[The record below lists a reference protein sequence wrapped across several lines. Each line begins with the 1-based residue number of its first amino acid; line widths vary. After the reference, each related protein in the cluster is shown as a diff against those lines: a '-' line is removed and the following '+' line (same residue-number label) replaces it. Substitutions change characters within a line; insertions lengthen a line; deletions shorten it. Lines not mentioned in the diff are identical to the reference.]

1 MIAGGRM
8 RRRQLLAVFGTA
20 LSVPLQLAFAEAAGK
35 RSIGA
40 LFSQA
45 QGDSEGLARM
55 AAFRQG
61 LATLGWTEAQNIGID
76 VRWSGG
82 STDHMQSLAADLVA
96 RRPEVIL
103 AAATTALASLK
114 RVTSTVPIVFAQVI
128 DPVGAGFVQ
137 SLARPGG
144 NITGLTQHEFA
155 IAEKWLELLKQ
166 VAPHLTRAGVLYP
179 AANPASDGYLRVIT
193 AVARSMQMQ
202 VLPIPI
208 RDPAGIARAIDDFAR
223 AGGGGLLLL
232 PGPAGTA
239 NRALII
245 SLAERHH
252 LPTVFAF
259 RYHVVSGGLMSYGID
274 NIDLYRRAAWYVDR
288 ILKGA
293 NPSELPVEH
302 ASKFQLVINAKTAK
316 ALGLAIPLS
325 LLTSDDEVIE

>member
-1 MIAGGRM
+1 M
-8 RRRQLLAVFGTA
+8 RRREVLAFLGAA
-20 LSVPLQLAFAEAAGK
+20 LSVPVRPALSETPGK
-35 RSIGA
+35 HSIGA

-61 LATLGWTEAQNIGID
+61 LATLGWTEAQNIRID

-82 STDHMQSLAADLVA
+82 SADRMQAAAADLVA

-114 RVTSTVPIVFAQVI
+114 RVTSTVPIVFAQVT
-128 DPVGAGFVQ
+128 DPIGAGFVQ

-193 AVARSMQMQ
+193 AVAWSMQMQ
-202 VLPIPI
+202 VMPLAI
-208 RDPAGIARAIDDFAR
+208 RDAAGIARAIDDFTR
-223 AGGGGLLLL
+223 AGGGGLVLL
-232 PGPAGTA
+232 PGLAGTA
-239 NRALII
+239 NRGLII
-245 SLAERHH
+245 SLAERHR

-259 RYHVVSGGLMSYGID
+259 RYHVVSGGLISYGID

-288 ILKGA
+288 ILRGA
-293 NPSELPVEH
+293 KPGELPVEH

-325 LLTSDDEVIE
+325 LLTSADEVIE